1 MLTELETGL
10 SFLPD
15 NEKFDKTI
23 ILKID
28 IDDIIPNDK
37 NVMSTED
44 IDELAESIHKDG
56 LLNPLKVY
64 KNGDGTYELFGG
76 HRRYLA
82 LKKLVDEDD
91 DFDPEVSCI
100 VYKRPA
106 DELRERLQIIQD
118 NAQRDMSKE
127 DKKKLFKELNEVYDK
142 AEADNN
148 QKILNGKPK
157 TAWISM
163 NLGLNRKTIQRY
175 LKELEAEN
183 ASVAEEDGHPAEK
196 KETKAP
202 KEKVPENPDAP
213 TKEEINKAK
222 GFLEEAFDGVS
233 ISKNKVTF
241 KFEDREELDALLEKF
256 TGMTLED

>member
-37 NVMSTED
+37 NVLSTDD

-64 KNGDGTYELFGG
+64 KNEDGTYELFGG

-118 NAQRDMSKE
+118 NAQRDMTQ
-127 DKKKLFKELNEVYDK
+127 DDRKKLFIELNNIFDT
-142 AEADNN
+142 AEAEGNHAIGDGRA
-148 QKILNGKPK
+148 K
-157 TAWISM
+157 ADWIAVK
-163 NLGLNRKTIQRY
+163 LGISKRTVFRW
-175 LKELEAEN
+175 LKEIQDKK
-183 ASVAEEDGHPAEK
+183 ASPEEEK
-196 KETKAP
+196 P
-202 KEKVPENPDAP
+202 DEKTEDKPSKQATPENPDAP
-213 TKEEINKAK
+213 DKEDIAQAKDILSSKFASVNVTKGKI
-222 GFLEEAFDGVS
+222 
-233 ISKNKVTF
+233 TF
-241 KFEDREELDALLEKF
+241 KFETKNDLAELVEML
-256 TGMTLED
+256 TGIEMAV

>member
-15 NEKFDKTI
+15 NEKFDKTL

-37 NVMSTED
+37 NVLSTDD

-64 KNGDGTYELFGG
+64 KNEDGTYELFGG

-118 NAQRDMSKE
+118 NAQRDMTQ
-127 DKKKLFKELNEVYDK
+127 DDRKKLFIELNNIFDT
-142 AEADNN
+142 AEAEGNHAIGDGRSKSGWIAVKLGVS
-148 QKILNGKPK
+148 QRTVRRWIASLEGK
-157 TAWISM
+157 
-163 NLGLNRKTIQRY
+163 
-175 LKELEAEN
+175 KE
-183 ASVAEEDGHPAEK
+183 ASAEEKSDEKTEDKPSKPA
-196 KETKAP
+196 T
-202 KEKVPENPDAP
+202 PENPDAP
-213 TKEEINKAK
+213 DKEDIAQAKDILSSKFSAVNVTKGKI
-222 GFLEEAFDGVS
+222 
-233 ISKNKVTF
+233 TF
-241 KFEDREELDALLEKF
+241 KFETKDDLAELVERL
-256 TGMTLED
+256 TGTEMVV

>member
-28 IDDIIPNDK
+28 IDDISPNDK
-37 NVMSTED
+37 NVLSTDD

-64 KNGDGTYELFGG
+64 KNEDGTYELFGG

-82 LKKLVDEDD
+82 LKKIIDEDD

-106 DELRERLQIIQD
+106 DEMRERLQIIQD
-118 NAQRDMSKE
+118 NAQRNMTQE
-127 DKKKLFKELNEVYDK
+127 DRKKLFIELNEIFDT
-142 AEADNN
+142 AEAEGNYAIVDGRSKSDWIAVKLGVS
-148 QKILNGKPK
+148 QR
-157 TAWISM
+157 TVRRWISDFEE
-163 NLGLNRKTIQRY
+163 TDSP
-175 LKELEAEN
+175 KEEK
-183 ASVAEEDGHPAEK
+183 PAEK
-196 KETKAP
+196 AEDKPSKPAT
-202 KEKVPENPDAP
+202 PENPDAP
-213 TKEEINKAK
+213 GKEDIAQAKDILSSKFASVNVTKGKI
-222 GFLEEAFDGVS
+222 
-233 ISKNKVTF
+233 TF
-241 KFEDREELDALLEKF
+241 KFETKDDLAELVEKL
-256 TGMTLED
+256 TGIEMVV

>member
-37 NVMSTED
+37 NVLSTDD

-64 KNGDGTYELFGG
+64 KNEDGTYELFGG

-118 NAQRDMSKE
+118 NAQRDMTQ
-127 DKKKLFKELNEVYDK
+127 DDRKKLFIELNNIFDT
-142 AEADNN
+142 AEAEGNHAIGDGRA
-148 QKILNGKPK
+148 K
-157 TAWISM
+157 ADWIAVK
-163 NLGLNRKTIQRY
+163 LGISKRTVFRW
-175 LKELEAEN
+175 LKEIQDKKESPE
-183 ASVAEEDGHPAEK
+183 EK
-196 KETKAP
+196 KTEDKPSKQAT
-202 KEKVPENPDAP
+202 PENPDAP
-213 TKEEINKAK
+213 DKEDIAQAKDILSSKFASVNVTKGKI
-222 GFLEEAFDGVS
+222 
-233 ISKNKVTF
+233 TF
-241 KFEDREELDALLEKF
+241 KFETKNDLAELVERL
-256 TGMTLED
+256 TGTEMVV

>member
-37 NVMSTED
+37 NVLSTDD

-64 KNGDGTYELFGG
+64 KKEDGTYELFGG

-118 NAQRDMSKE
+118 NAQRDMTQ
-127 DKKKLFKELNEVYDK
+127 DDRKKLFIELNNIFDT
-142 AEADNN
+142 AEAEGNHAIGDGRA
-148 QKILNGKPK
+148 K
-157 TAWISM
+157 ADWIAVE
-163 NLGLNRKTIQRY
+163 LGISKRTVFRW
-175 LKELEAEN
+175 LKEIR
-183 ASVAEEDGHPAEK
+183 DK
-196 KETKAP
+196 KESP
-202 KEKVPENPDAP
+202 EEEKPDKKTEDKPSKQATPENPDAP
-213 TKEEINKAK
+213 DKEDIAQAKDILSSKFASVNVTKGKI
-222 GFLEEAFDGVS
+222 
-233 ISKNKVTF
+233 TF
-241 KFEDREELDALLEKF
+241 KFETKNDLAELVERL
-256 TGMTLED
+256 TGTEMVV

>member
-28 IDDIIPNDK
+28 IDDISPNDK
-37 NVMSTED
+37 NVLSTDD

-64 KNGDGTYELFGG
+64 KNEDGTYELFGG

-82 LKKLVDEDD
+82 LKKIIDEDD

-106 DELRERLQIIQD
+106 DEMRERLQIIQD
-118 NAQRDMSKE
+118 NAQRNMTQE
-127 DKKKLFKELNEVYDK
+127 DRKKLFIELNEIFDT
-142 AEADNN
+142 AEAEGNYAIVDGRSKSDWIAVKLGVS
-148 QKILNGKPK
+148 QR
-157 TAWISM
+157 TVRRWISDF
-163 NLGLNRKTIQRY
+163 
-175 LKELEAEN
+175 
-183 ASVAEEDGHPAEK
+183 EETDSPEEEKPAEK
-196 KETKAP
+196 AEDKPSKPAT
-202 KEKVPENPDAP
+202 PENPDAP
-213 TKEEINKAK
+213 GKEDIAQAKDILSSKFASVNVTKGKI
-222 GFLEEAFDGVS
+222 
-233 ISKNKVTF
+233 TF
-241 KFEDREELDALLEKF
+241 KFETKDDLAELVEKF
-256 TGMTLED
+256 TGIEMVV

>member
-28 IDDIIPNDK
+28 IDDISPNDK
-37 NVMSTED
+37 NVLSTDD

-64 KNGDGTYELFGG
+64 KNEDGTYELFGG

-82 LKKLVDEDD
+82 LKKIIDEDD

-106 DELRERLQIIQD
+106 DEMRERLQIIQD
-118 NAQRDMSKE
+118 NAQRNMTQE
-127 DKKKLFKELNEVYDK
+127 DRKKLFIELNEIFDIAEAEGNYAIVDGRSKSDWIAVKLGVSQRTVRRWISDFEETDSPEEEKLAEK
-142 AEADNN
+142 AED
-148 QKILNGKPK
+148 KPSK
-157 TAWISM
+157 
-163 NLGLNRKTIQRY
+163 
-175 LKELEAEN
+175 
-183 ASVAEEDGHPAEK
+183 PA
-196 KETKAP
+196 T
-202 KEKVPENPDAP
+202 PENPDAP
-213 TKEEINKAK
+213 GKEDIAQAKDILSSKFASVNVTKGKI
-222 GFLEEAFDGVS
+222 
-233 ISKNKVTF
+233 TF
-241 KFEDREELDALLEKF
+241 KFETKDDLAELVEKL
-256 TGMTLED
+256 TGIEMVV

>member
-37 NVMSTED
+37 NVLSTDD

-64 KNGDGTYELFGG
+64 KNEDGTYELFGG

-118 NAQRDMSKE
+118 NAQRDMTQ
-127 DKKKLFKELNEVYDK
+127 DDRKKLFIELNNIFDT
-142 AEADNN
+142 AEAEGNHAIGDGRA
-148 QKILNGKPK
+148 K
-157 TAWISM
+157 ADWIAVK
-163 NLGLNRKTIQRY
+163 LGISKRTVFRW
-175 LKELEAEN
+175 LKEIQ
-183 ASVAEEDGHPAEK
+183 DK
-196 KETKAP
+196 KESP
-202 KEKVPENPDAP
+202 EEEKPDEKTGDKPSKQATPEKPDAP
-213 TKEEINKAK
+213 DKEDIAQAKDILSSKFSAVNVTKGKI
-222 GFLEEAFDGVS
+222 
-233 ISKNKVTF
+233 TF
-241 KFEDREELDALLEKF
+241 KFETKNDLAELVERF
-256 TGMTLED
+256 TGTEMVV

>member
-37 NVMSTED
+37 NVLSTDD

-64 KNGDGTYELFGG
+64 KNEDGTYELFGG

-118 NAQRDMSKE
+118 NAQRDMTQ
-127 DKKKLFKELNEVYDK
+127 DDRKKLFIELNNIFDT
-142 AEADNN
+142 AEAEGNHAIGDGRA
-148 QKILNGKPK
+148 K
-157 TAWISM
+157 ADWIAVK
-163 NLGLNRKTIQRY
+163 LGISKRTVFRW
-175 LKELEAEN
+175 LKEIQDKK
-183 ASVAEEDGHPAEK
+183 ASPEEEK
-196 KETKAP
+196 P
-202 KEKVPENPDAP
+202 DEKPSKQATPENPDAP
-213 TKEEINKAK
+213 DKEDIAQAKDILSSKFDSVNVTKGKI
-222 GFLEEAFDGVS
+222 
-233 ISKNKVTF
+233 TF
-241 KFEDREELDALLEKF
+241 KFETKNDLAELVDRL
-256 TGMTLED
+256 TGTEMVV

>member
-37 NVMSTED
+37 NVLSTDD

-64 KNGDGTYELFGG
+64 KNEDGTYELFGG

-118 NAQRDMSKE
+118 NAQRDMTQ
-127 DKKKLFKELNEVYDK
+127 DDRKKLFIELNNIFDT
-142 AEADNN
+142 AEAEGNHAIGDGRA
-148 QKILNGKPK
+148 K
-157 TAWISM
+157 ADWIAVK
-163 NLGLNRKTIQRY
+163 LGISKRTVFRW
-175 LKELEAEN
+175 LKEIRDKK
-183 ASVAEEDGHPAEK
+183 ASPEEEK
-196 KETKAP
+196 P
-202 KEKVPENPDAP
+202 DEKTEDKPSKQATPENPDAP
-213 TKEEINKAK
+213 DKEDIAQAKDILSSKFDSVNVTKGKI
-222 GFLEEAFDGVS
+222 
-233 ISKNKVTF
+233 TF
-241 KFEDREELDALLEKF
+241 KFETKNDLAELVDRL
-256 TGMTLED
+256 TGTEMVV

>member
-37 NVMSTED
+37 NVLSTDD

-64 KNGDGTYELFGG
+64 KNEGGTYELFGG

-118 NAQRDMSKE
+118 NAQRDMTQ
-127 DKKKLFKELNEVYDK
+127 DDRKKLFIELNNIFDA
-142 AEADNN
+142 AEAEGNHAIGDGRA
-148 QKILNGKPK
+148 K
-157 TAWISM
+157 ADWIAVK
-163 NLGLNRKTIQRY
+163 LGISKRTVFRW
-175 LKELEAEN
+175 LKEIQ
-183 ASVAEEDGHPAEK
+183 DK
-196 KETKAP
+196 KESP
-202 KEKVPENPDAP
+202 EEEKPDEKTGDKPSKQATPENPDAP
-213 TKEEINKAK
+213 DKEDIAQAKDILSSKFASVNVTKGKI
-222 GFLEEAFDGVS
+222 
-233 ISKNKVTF
+233 TF
-241 KFEDREELDALLEKF
+241 KFETKNDLAELVERL
-256 TGMTLED
+256 TGTEMVV

>member
-15 NEKFDKTI
+15 NEKFDKTL

-37 NVMSTED
+37 NVLSTDD

-64 KNGDGTYELFGG
+64 KNEDGTYELFGG

-118 NAQRDMSKE
+118 NAQRDMTQE
-127 DKKKLFKELNEVYDK
+127 DRKKLFIELNNIFDT
-142 AEADNN
+142 AEAEGNHAIGDGRSKSNWIAIKLGVS
-148 QKILNGKPK
+148 QRTVRRWIASLKGK
-157 TAWISM
+157 
-163 NLGLNRKTIQRY
+163 
-175 LKELEAEN
+175 KE
-183 ASVAEEDGHPAEK
+183 VPAEDK
-196 KETKAP
+196 PSKPAT
-202 KEKVPENPDAP
+202 PENPDAP
-213 TKEEINKAK
+213 DKEDIAQAKDILSSKFASVNVTKGKI
-222 GFLEEAFDGVS
+222 
-233 ISKNKVTF
+233 TF
-241 KFEDREELDALLEKF
+241 KFETKDDLAELVERL
-256 TGMTLED
+256 TGTEMVV

>member
-37 NVMSTED
+37 NVLSTDD

-64 KNGDGTYELFGG
+64 KNEDGTYELFGG

-82 LKKLVDEDD
+82 LKKLVDDDD

-118 NAQRDMSKE
+118 NAQRDMTQ
-127 DKKKLFKELNEVYDK
+127 DDRKKLFIELNNIFDT
-142 AEADNN
+142 AEAEGNHAIGDGRA
-148 QKILNGKPK
+148 K
-157 TAWISM
+157 ADWIAVK
-163 NLGLNRKTIQRY
+163 LGISKRTVFRW
-175 LKELEAEN
+175 LKEIQ
-183 ASVAEEDGHPAEK
+183 DK
-196 KETKAP
+196 KESP
-202 KEKVPENPDAP
+202 EEEKPDKKTEDKPSKQATPEKPDAP
-213 TKEEINKAK
+213 DKEDIAQAKDILSSKFASVNVTKGKI
-222 GFLEEAFDGVS
+222 
-233 ISKNKVTF
+233 TF
-241 KFEDREELDALLEKF
+241 KFETKNDLAELVERL
-256 TGMTLED
+256 TGTEMVV